1 MEAHH
6 MTEQDIQA
14 KIIKRLEA
22 QGYFVLKLV
31 QTNKTGIPDL
41 LATKPNEARWI
52 EVKRPGKK
60 PSAVQEYRHNE
71 LRSLGYS
78 VEVLDA

>member
-1 MEAHH
+1 

-14 KIIKRLEA
+14 KIMKRLRAE
-22 QGYFVLKLV
+22 GYYVIKIV
-31 QTNKTGIPDL
+31 QATVVGLPDL
-41 LATKPNEARWI
+41 IATKPNECRFI

-60 PSAVQEYRHNE
+60 PGAVQEYRHNE

>member
-1 MEAHH
+1 

-14 KIIKRLEA
+14 KIMKRLRAE
-22 QGYFVLKLV
+22 GYYVVKIV
-31 QTNKTGIPDL
+31 QATVVGLPDL
-41 LATKPNEARWI
+41 LALKPNEVRWI

-71 LRSLGYS
+71 LRGLGFP
-78 VEVLDA
+78 VEVLEG

>member
-1 MEAHH
+1 
-6 MTEQDIQA
+6 MTESDIQA

-22 QGYFVLKLV
+22 QGYFVLKLI

-41 LATKPNEARWI
+41 LATKPNEVRWI

-60 PSAVQEYRHNE
+60 PSAVQDYRHNE

-78 VEVLDA
+78 VEILDA

>member
-1 MEAHH
+1 
-6 MTEQDIQA
+6 MTESDIQA

-22 QGYFVLKLV
+22 QGYFVLKLI

-41 LATKPNEARWI
+41 IATKPNECRWI

-71 LRSLGYS
+71 LRGLGFP
-78 VEVLDA
+78 VEVLEG

>member
-1 MEAHH
+1 

-14 KIIKRLEA
+14 KIMKRLRAE
-22 QGYFVLKLV
+22 GYYVVKIV
-31 QTNKTGIPDL
+31 QATVTGLPDI
-41 LATKPNEARWI
+41 LALKPNEVRWI

-71 LRSLGYS
+71 LRGLGFP
-78 VEVLDA
+78 VEVLEG

>member
-1 MEAHH
+1 

-41 LATKPNEARWI
+41 IATKPNEVRWI
-52 EVKRPGKK
+52 EVKKPGKK
-60 PSAVQEYRHNE
+60 PSAVQEYRHGE
-71 LRSLGYS
+71 LRGLGYL
-78 VEVLDA
+78 VEVLEG

>member
-1 MEAHH
+1 

-14 KIIKRLEA
+14 KIMKRLRA
-22 QGYFVLKLV
+22 DGYYVVKIV
-31 QTNKTGIPDL
+31 QATVTGLPDL
-41 LATKPNEARWI
+41 LALKPNEVRWI

-71 LRSLGYS
+71 LRSLGYL
-78 VEVLDA
+78 VEILDA